1 MNANLRDNL
10 LITAGLRAGYMDAI
24 YDINLHGGVDGED
37 DLSRRVVEF
46 VDRYIEEKIDIS
58 FDEYIETFL
67 LQTYPNGKSEEE

>member
-10 LITAGLRAGYMDAI
+10 LITAGLRAAYMDAR
-24 YDINLHGGVDGED
+24 YDINLPGED
-37 DLSRRVVEF
+37 DLSRRVVEL

-67 LQTYPNGKSEEE
+67 LQTYPNG